1 MLYHSNSTGP
11 DPNAFKIALKKS
23 LNIALAS
30 TKAMKICVQMKSQL
44 RGGTIEEAM
53 GEDFVKDLIKQDI
66 SALGVTIKLET
77 EKMTNNTQ
85 MIILAPHVNQNY
97 LDKLILKNGDAPV
110 VYIPWTKEELNQ
122 YLAKYP
128 NSTPI

>member
-23 LNIALAS
+23 LNLALAS

-66 SALGVTIKLET
+66 SAVGVTIKLET